1 VINVRNRFEFPKE
14 VMEKTI
20 KNIRKKYK
28 EIKSVENVKNQLLG
42 VQVKNKST
50 SVKSYAINYIICLLF
65 SNILMV
71 TLRKTVQMFCHKLSL
86 H

>member
-1 VINVRNRFEFPKE
+1 MKEFSKE
-14 VMEKTI
+14 TMEKTF

-50 SVKSYAINYIICLLF
+50 SVKSYAIQFTEVDLF
-65 SNILMV
+65 L
-71 TLRKTVQMFCHKLSL
+71 TKTSLNALS
-86 H
+86 